1 MMIRISKSKWM
12 SGRHV
17 YQDERPEENLW
28 PPFRLIKKIMVNS
41 NLYFS
46 NVKKKTNKQKAI
58 NECHAMPNCKNLNLL
73 LWIFWAK

>member
-46 NVKKKTNKQKAI
+46 NVKKKQTNKRQ
-58 NECHAMPNCKNLNLL
+58 
-73 LWIFWAK
+73 

>member
-1 MMIRISKSKWM
+1 MPPDHSNTTGQNSQKTWTKEMMIRISKSKWM

-17 YQDERPEENLW
+17 YQDERLEENLW

-46 NVKKKTNKQKAI
+46 NVKKKQTNKRQ
-58 NECHAMPNCKNLNLL
+58 
-73 LWIFWAK
+73 